1 MRFEGRGMK
10 FLAVTLLFGALLVSG
25 CGRSAEFGVVDMGK
39 VERESPIIV
48 EIKAK
53 GQKEL
58 GKLQAEM
65 EKDLA
70 GKTGEARLK
79 VIQEYQTRA
88 QIVQSSIYN
97 NVQNQ
102 LQGVVHQV
110 AMEKGLGAVLV
121 KESALDGGVDL
132 TDLVLKKL
140 QPEVADKKETA
151 DKKAEAGSKEV
162 KK

>member
-25 CGRSAEFGVVDMGK
+25 CGRSADFGVVDMGR
-39 VERESPIIV
+39 VERESSVIV

>member
-1 MRFEGRGMK
+1 MK
-10 FLAVTLLFGALLVSG
+10 KINFGKLLAATFLFGAVLVSG
-25 CGRSAEFGVVDMGK
+25 CGRSADFGVVDMGR
-39 VERESPIIV
+39 VERESSVIV

-58 GKLQAEM
+58 GKLQTEM

-79 VIQEYQTRA
+79 VIQDYQTRA

-140 QPEVADKKETA
+140 QPEVVDKKETA

>member
-1 MRFEGRGMK
+1 MK
-10 FLAVTLLFGALLVSG
+10 KAGFGKLSAFILVLGAMLVSG
-25 CGRSAEFGVVDMGK
+25 CGRSAEFGIVDMGK
-39 VERESPIIV
+39 VERESAVIIG
-48 EIKAK
+48 IKDK
-53 GQKEL
+53 GQKDL
-58 GKLQAEM
+58 AKLQEEM
-65 EKDLA
+65 EKDLD
-70 GKTGEARLK
+70 GKTGEDRLK
-79 VIQEYQTRA
+79 VIQDYQARA

-121 KESALDGGVDL
+121 KESALDGGIDL

-140 QPEVADKKETA
+140 QPETA
-151 DKKAEAGSKEV
+151 EKKAEMPKKEE

>member
-1 MRFEGRGMK
+1 MK
-10 FLAVTLLFGALLVSG
+10 KTNFGKLLVATFFFGAVLISG
-25 CGRSAEFGVVDMGK
+25 CGRSADFGVVDMGR
-39 VERESPIIV
+39 VERESSVIV

-65 EKDLA
+65 EKNLS

-140 QPEVADKKETA
+140 QPEVADKKETS
-151 DKKAEAGSKEV
+151 DKKTEAGSKKV

>member
-1 MRFEGRGMK
+1 MSYKGRGMK

-39 VERESPIIV
+39 VEREAPTII
-48 EIKAK
+48 EIKDK

-58 GKLQAEM
+58 MKLQAEM

-70 GKTGEARLK
+70 GKAGEARLK

-102 LQGVVHQV
+102 VQGVVHQV

-121 KESALDGGVDL
+121 KESALDGGIDL

-140 QPEVADKKETA
+140 QPETADKKESA
-151 DKKAEAGSKEV
+151 DKKVQADKKEV

>member
-1 MRFEGRGMK
+1 MGKANFGK
-10 FLAVTLLFGALLVSG
+10 LLTAAFLFSAVLVSG
-25 CGRSAEFGVVDMGK
+25 CGRSADFGVVDMGR
-39 VERESPIIV
+39 VERESSVII

-65 EKDLA
+65 EKDLV
-70 GKTGEARLK
+70 GKAGEARLK

>member
-1 MRFEGRGMK
+1 MK
-10 FLAVTLLFGALLVSG
+10 KTGFGKLLASLLILGGVLVSG
-25 CGRSAEFGVVDMGK
+25 CGRSAEFGIVDMGK
-39 VERESPIIV
+39 VERESAVII

-53 GQKEL
+53 GQKDL
-58 GKLQAEM
+58 ARLQAEM

-70 GKTGEARLK
+70 GKEGEARLK
-79 VIQEYQTRA
+79 IIQDYQARA

-121 KESALDGGVDL
+121 KESALDGGIDL
-132 TDLVLKKL
+132 TELVLKKL
-140 QPEVADKKETA
+140 QPETA
-151 DKKAEAGSKEV
+151 DKKAETTKKEE